1 MKGPSG
7 GVLILSEWKEKIMST
22 VDTKR
27 AGTIEASKIAYIRA
41 IKSHELADLPNE
53 ALAAIDDLDRLFVL
67 TNGDGQKLAIVEGR
81 EAAIA
86 TARANALQ
94 PMSVH

>member
-1 MKGPSG
+1 
-7 GVLILSEWKEKIMST
+7 MST
-22 VDTKR
+22 VDTKP
-27 AGTIEASKIAYIRA
+27 ADTIDASKIAYIRA
-41 IKSHELADLPNE
+41 IRSHELADLPNE
-53 ALAAIDDLDRLFVL
+53 ALDAIDDPDALFVL

-86 TARANALQ
+86 TARANSLQ